1 MKVLIGILVFVL
13 LGNITFS
20 QAPTSTLSQNDIL
33 IGTPVTLTYLVPL
46 PKDASYIHIP
56 KKGNFPANKTTN
68 SSSSPSSDI
77 EIRDEFFDTV
87 VVIQGK
93 KFWKGMYTLVAWDEG
108 SYLLAAQKVNIND
121 EDIAL
126 PAVQL
131 NARLVVQKEGGGLYD
146 IEETYA
152 ELPEEPSVILAFL
165 KTWGWV
171 LLSALSAAALLFWI
185 KRRKKG
191 TQATQKA
198 LTLKEKTLLSIDQL
212 EQQKLWSQ
220 GELKE
225 HYSALSFILRTYLS
239 ARYSLNLLEN
249 TSIEAQLILK
259 QYGLDEK
266 LLADI
271 GLILNGSDL
280 VKFAKSAPEEK
291 LIRANLDDCRSI
303 VERTSIPESS
313 DV

>member
-1 MKVLIGILVFVL
+1 MKVLIGMLVFVL
-13 LGNITFS
+13 LGNIAFS
-20 QAPTSTLSQNDIL
+20 QAPASTLSKNNVL

-56 KKGNFPANKTTN
+56 RKGNFPANNTTK
-68 SSSSPSSDI
+68 SSSSSSSDI
-77 EIRDEFFDTV
+77 EIRGAFIDTV
-87 VVIQGK
+87 VVIRGK
-93 KFWKGMYTLVAWDEG
+93 KFWKGMYTLVPWDEG
-108 SYLLAAQKVNIND
+108 SYLLESQKVNIND

-126 PAVQL
+126 PAVEL
-131 NARLVVQKEGGGLYD
+131 TARLVVQKEGGGLYD
-146 IEETYA
+146 IEETFA
-152 ELPEEPSVILAFL
+152 ELPEEPSVVLSFL
-165 KTWGWV
+165 KKWGWV
-171 LLSALSAAALLFWI
+171 LLSALGVVALLFWFI
-185 KRRKKG
+185 RRRKR
-191 TQATQKA
+191 TQATKKA

-212 EQQKLWSQ
+212 EQEKLWTK

-225 HYSALSFILRTYLS
+225 HYSTLSFILRTYLS

-249 TSIEAQLILK
+249 TSVEAQLILK
-259 QYGLDEK
+259 QYGLDET
-266 LLADI
+266 LLSDI

-303 VERTSIPESS
+303 VERTSIPEPS

>member
-1 MKVLIGILVFVL
+1 VFVL
-13 LGNITFS
+13 LGKISFS
-20 QAPTSTLSQNDIL
+20 QKPTSTLSQNDVL

-56 KKGNFPANKTTN
+56 RKRNFPASKTTN
-68 SSSSPSSDI
+68 SSSSSSSDI
-77 EIRDEFFDTV
+77 EIRDVFFDTV

-152 ELPEEPSVILAFL
+152 ELPEEPSLVLAFL
-165 KTWGWV
+165 KKWWWL
-171 LLSALSAAALLFWI
+171 LLSALGATALLFWFI
-185 KRRKKG
+185 RRKKDKQD
-191 TQATQKA
+191 TAKA
-198 LTLKEKTLLSIDQL
+198 LSLKEKTLLSIDQL
-212 EQQKLWSQ
+212 EKQKLWAQ
-220 GELKE
+220 RELKE

-249 TSIEAQLILK
+249 TSIEAQLLLK

-266 LLADI
+266 LLSDI

-303 VERTSIPESS
+303 VERTSIPERS

>member
-1 MKVLIGILVFVL
+1 MKVLIGIFVYVL
-13 LGNITFS
+13 LGNIAFS
-20 QAPTSTLSQNDIL
+20 QAPTSTLSQNDVM
-33 IGTPVTLTYLVPL
+33 IGIPVTLTYLVPL

-56 KKGNFPANKTTN
+56 RKGNFPASKSTN
-68 SSSSPSSDI
+68 SSSSSSSDI
-77 EIRDEFFDTV
+77 EIRDVFFDTV

-121 EDIAL
+121 EDIVL

-152 ELPEEPSVILAFL
+152 ELPEEPSVVFTFL
-165 KTWGWV
+165 KKWGWV
-171 LLSALSAAALLFWI
+171 LLSLLGVAALLFWLM
-185 KRRKKG
+185 RRKKG
-191 TQATQKA
+191 TQETAKA

-212 EQQKLWSQ
+212 EKQKLWAQ
-220 GELKE
+220 GEMKE
-225 HYSALSFILRTYLS
+225 HYSTLSFILRTYLS

-259 QYGLDEK
+259 QYGLDEQ
-266 LLADI
+266 LLSDI

>member
-1 MKVLIGILVFVL
+1 MKVLIGILGFVL
-13 LGNITFS
+13 LGTIAFS
-20 QAPTSTLSQNDIL
+20 QAPTSSLSQNDVL

-56 KKGNFPANKTTN
+56 RKGNFPANKTTK
-68 SSSSPSSDI
+68 SSSSPTSDI
-77 EIRDEFFDTV
+77 EIRDAFFDTV

-121 EDIAL
+121 EDISL

-152 ELPEEPSVILAFL
+152 ELPDEPSIVLAFL

-171 LLSALSAAALLFWI
+171 LFSALSLLALLFWFI
-185 KRRKKG
+185 RRKKG
-191 TQATQKA
+191 KLTSTKA
-198 LTLKEKTLLSIDQL
+198 LSLKEKTLLSINQL
-212 EQQKLWSQ
+212 EKQKLWEQ

-249 TSIEAQLILK
+249 TSLEAQLILK
-259 QYGLDEK
+259 QYGLDEQ
-266 LLADI
+266 LLSDI

-291 LIRANLDDCRSI
+291 LIRANLDECRSI
-303 VERTSIPESS
+303 VERTSIPEPS

>member
-1 MKVLIGILVFVL
+1 MKVLLGMLVFVL
-13 LGNITFS
+13 LGKIAFS
-20 QAPTSTLSQNDIL
+20 QDPTSTLSQNDVL

-46 PKDASYIHIP
+46 TKDASYIHIP
-56 KKGNFPANKTTN
+56 KKGNFPASKTTN
-68 SSSSPSSDI
+68 SSSSSSSDI
-77 EIRDEFFDTV
+77 EIRDVFFDTV
-87 VVIQGK
+87 VVIHGK

-152 ELPEEPSVILAFL
+152 ELPEEPSLFLAFL
-165 KTWGWV
+165 KKWWWL
-171 LLSALSAAALLFWI
+171 LLSALGATALLFWFF
-185 KRRKKG
+185 RRKKDKQD
-191 TQATQKA
+191 TAQA
-198 LTLKEKTLLSIDQL
+198 LSLKEKTLLSIDQL
-212 EQQKLWSQ
+212 EKQKLWAR

-249 TSIEAQLILK
+249 TSIEAQLLLK

-266 LLADI
+266 LLSDI

-303 VERTSIPESS
+303 VERTSIPERS